1 MNTVVRKKT
10 KSSDILGE
18 AWYQQASS
26 KSLLVLRE
34 TKVRLLVLGQR
45 DLVGLK
51 AVKDNT
57 EPGDLGSN
65 MSAGKGPLVLAVLR
79 WFVKVR

>member
-1 MNTVVRKKT
+1 M
-10 KSSDILGE
+10 
-18 AWYQQASS
+18 
-26 KSLLVLRE
+26 
-34 TKVRLLVLGQR
+34 
-45 DLVGLK
+45 GLK